1 MGVEVSFAIAP
12 RHNQCK
18 GQTEKD
24 TNSIDMQVAAR
35 ESVRSQASPE
45 NVLVVFGGLLLVM
58 LLAALDSTIVA
69 TALPTIVGE
78 FGGLAHISWVVTAY
92 LLAQTIVTPI
102 YGKLGDLYGRKRVL
116 QVAIVI
122 FLIGSALC
130 GLSQSMSH
138 LIIFRAV
145 QGLGG
150 GGLMV
155 TTQAVVAD
163 VVPPRAR
170 GRYQGIFGAAFG
182 FASIAGPL
190 VGGYFTTHW
199 TWRWIFYIN
208 LPVGIIALVVLAA
221 TLPAQS
227 SYARHAIDYVG
238 AAVLALALA
247 SVVLVTDLGGAVYSW
262 SSPLMIGLIV
272 TAVAGLIAFVVVE
285 RRARE
290 PILPL
295 PLFRTRDVWVTS
307 VVGLIVG
314 FALIGSVTYLPVFLQ
329 IVKGLSPT
337 ESGLR
342 MVPLMAGTL
351 LTSII
356 AGQLVS
362 RTGKYKLFPIIGT
375 TIVTISLLLISRMTA
390 ETSTL
395 VASLYMLLL
404 GLGLG
409 FVMQVLIIAVQN
421 AVDYRELGV
430 ATSNAILFRFI
441 GGSLGT
447 ALLGAVLATQ
457 LHANVQRLMPGAGTD
472 ALNLISPQAL
482 AGLTPAVRA
491 AYTEAFVVSL
501 STVFL
506 LAAAISFVGLIFA
519 LLLPERPLRET
530 IAAAAESDI
539 GGDIAQ
545 TFYMPT
551 DTDSREQLLRGLAV
565 LADRDVR
572 RRYIASIVTR
582 AGVDLSP
589 TAAWLLVQIEREP
602 DVHVQELGRRGKCD
616 ANKLKSATA
625 ELLQESLIAT
635 DSVADVYRLT
645 EPGCETYNRLVTARR
660 EHLAELWPEWS
671 PQKREEVAQILRRLA
686 RELIPEA
693 G

>member
-1 MGVEVSFAIAP
+1 
-12 RHNQCK
+12 
-18 GQTEKD
+18 
-24 TNSIDMQVAAR
+24 MQAAA
-35 ESVRSQASPE
+35 SADVTSQATSD

-130 GLSQSMSH
+130 GLSQSMTH

-208 LPVGIIALVVLAA
+208 LPVGIIALLVLAA

-227 SYARHAIDYVG
+227 SFARHAIDYVG
-238 AAVLALALA
+238 AALLAVTLA
-247 SVVLVTDLGGAVYSW
+247 SIVLVTDLGGTVYAW
-262 SSPLMIGLIV
+262 SSPLMIALIV
-272 TAVAGLIAFVVVE
+272 IAVAGLIAFVLIE
-285 RRARE
+285 RRASE

-295 PLFRTRDVWVTS
+295 QLFRMRDVWVTS

-351 LTSII
+351 VTSIL

-375 TIVTISLLLISRMTA
+375 TIVALSLLLISRMTA
-390 ETSTL
+390 ETSAL
-395 VASLYMLLL
+395 AASLYMSLL

-421 AVDYRELGV
+421 AVDYRVLGV
-430 ATSNAILFRFI
+430 ATSNAILFRFV

-447 ALLGAVLATQ
+447 ALLGAILATQ
-457 LHANVQRLMPGAGTD
+457 LDANVQRLMPGTA
-472 ALNLISPQAL
+472 ALDLISPQAL
-482 AGLTPAVRA
+482 AGLSPAVRT
-491 AYTEAFVVSL
+491 AYIDAFVASL

-506 LAAAISFVGLIFA
+506 VAAAISLVGLLVA

-530 IAAAAESDI
+530 IAAATEADV
-539 GGDIAQ
+539 GGEIQ
-545 TFYMPT
+545 HTFLMPT
-551 DTDSREQLLRGLAV
+551 GTDSRRQLLRGLAV
-565 LADRDVR
+565 LADRDVTR
-572 RRYIASIVTR
+572 DAIKSIVAR

-589 TAAWLLVQIEREP
+589 TAAWLLVQIERER
-602 DVHVQELGRRGKCD
+602 DVDVNELARRGKFD
-616 ANKLKSATA
+616 AKILQNATA
-625 ELLQESLIAT
+625 ELLSSSLIAPAA
-635 DSVADVYRLT
+635 VPDVYQLT
-645 EPGCETYNRLVTARR
+645 KAGCDIYNRLVVARR

-671 PQKREEVAQILRRLA
+671 PKKREEVADILRRLA
-686 RELIPEA
+686 RELVPEA
-693 G
+693 KAV

>member
-1 MGVEVSFAIAP
+1 MRSASA
-12 RHNQCK
+12 
-18 GQTEKD
+18 
-24 TNSIDMQVAAR
+24 SILMQVAAPADVT
-35 ESVRSQASPE
+35 SPASHD

-116 QVAIVI
+116 QFAIVL

-138 LIIFRAV
+138 LIVFRAI

-163 VVPPRAR
+163 VVPPRTR
-170 GRYQGIFGAAFG
+170 GRYQGVFGAAFG
-182 FASIAGPL
+182 FASVAGPL

-227 SYARHAIDYVG
+227 SFARHAIDYAG
-238 AAVLALALA
+238 AAVLALTLA
-247 SVVLVTDLGGAVYSW
+247 AIVLVTDLGGTVYPW

-272 TAVAGLIAFVVVE
+272 VAVAGVIAFVWAE

-295 PLFRTRDVWVTS
+295 QLFRTRDVWVTS

-351 LTSII
+351 VTSILS
-356 AGQLVS
+356 GQLVS
-362 RTGKYKLFPIIGT
+362 RTGKYKLFPIVGT
-375 TIVTISLLLISRMTA
+375 TIVSLSLLLISRMTA
-390 ETSTL
+390 ETSL
-395 VASLYMLLL
+395 LAASLYMLLL

-457 LHANVQRLMPGAGTD
+457 LHANVERLMPGTAGLD
-472 ALNLISPQAL
+472 LISPQSL
-482 AGLTPAVRA
+482 AGFSPSVRA
-491 AYTEAFVVSL
+491 AYTEAFVGSL
-501 STVFL
+501 STVFIV
-506 LAAAISFVGLIFA
+506 AAAIAFFGLLVA

-530 IAAAAESDI
+530 IAAATEADI

-545 TFYMPT
+545 AFAMPT
-551 DTDSREQLLRGLAV
+551 DTDSREELLRGLAV

-572 RRYIASIVTR
+572 RRYIAAIVTR
-582 AGVDLSP
+582 SGVDLSP
-589 TAAWLLVQIEREP
+589 AAAWLLVQIERERG
-602 DVHVQELGRRGKCD
+602 VEVNELGRRGKCD
-616 ANKLKSATA
+616 AENLKAATD
-625 ELLQESLIAT
+625 ELLQKSLIAAG
-635 DSVADVYRLT
+635 SVADVYELT
-645 EPGCETYNRLVTARR
+645 EAGCEMYNRLVVARR

-671 PQKREEVAQILRRLA
+671 PKKREEVAELLRRLA

-693 G
+693 DAART

>member
-1 MGVEVSFAIAP
+1 
-12 RHNQCK
+12 
-18 GQTEKD
+18 
-24 TNSIDMQVAAR
+24 MQAAA
-35 ESVRSQASPE
+35 SADLTSQASHE
-45 NVLVVFGGLLLVM
+45 NVLVIFSGLLLVM

-116 QVAIVI
+116 QFAIVI

-221 TLPAQS
+221 TLPAQRS
-227 SYARHAIDYVG
+227 FARHAVDYAG
-238 AAVLALALA
+238 AAVLALTLA
-247 SVVLVTDLGGAVYSW
+247 SIVLVTDLGGTVYQW

-272 TAVAGLIAFVVVE
+272 IAVAGLIVFVLVE

-295 PLFRTRDVWVTS
+295 QLFRTRDVWVTS

-342 MVPLMAGTL
+342 MVPLMGGTL
-351 LTSII
+351 VTSIL

-390 ETSTL
+390 ETSAL
-395 VASLYMLLL
+395 AASLYMLLL

-447 ALLGAVLATQ
+447 ALLGSVLATQ
-457 LHANVQRLMPGAGTD
+457 LHANVERLLPGAA
-472 ALNLISPQAL
+472 ALDLISPQAL
-482 AGLTPAVRA
+482 AGLSPAVRG
-491 AYTEAFVVSL
+491 AYTEAFVASL
-501 STVFL
+501 STMFL
-506 LAAAISFVGLIFA
+506 IAAVIAFLGLLVA

-530 IAAAAESDI
+530 IAAAAETDI

-545 TFYMPT
+545 TFAMPT
-551 DTDSREQLLRGLAV
+551 ATGSREQLLRGLAV

-582 AGVDLSP
+582 AGVDLTP
-589 TAAWLLVQIEREP
+589 TEAWLLVQIERER
-602 DVHVQELGRRGKCD
+602 DVDVNELGRRGKCD
-616 ANKLKSATA
+616 AKNLKAASV
-625 ELLQESLIAT
+625 ELLQKSLIAP
-635 DSVADVYRLT
+635 DSRADVYRLT
-645 EPGCETYNRLVTARR
+645 EMGCQIYNRLVTARR

-671 PQKREEVAQILRRLA
+671 PKKREEVAEILRRLA

-693 G
+693 KAA

>member
-1 MGVEVSFAIAP
+1 MQAAAPADITPRIA
-12 RHNQCK
+12 H
-18 GQTEKD
+18 D
-24 TNSIDMQVAAR
+24 
-35 ESVRSQASPE
+35 

-69 TALPTIVGE
+69 TALPTIVNE

-116 QVAIVI
+116 QFAIVI
-122 FLIGSALC
+122 FLVGSALC

-138 LIIFRAV
+138 LIIFRAI

-163 VVPPRAR
+163 VVPPRQR

-182 FASIAGPL
+182 VASIAGPL
-190 VGGYFTTHW
+190 LGGYFTTHW

-221 TLPAQS
+221 TLPTQS
-227 SYARHAIDYVG
+227 SYARHAIDYLG
-238 AAVLALALA
+238 AGLLALSLA
-247 SVVLVTDLGGAVYSW
+247 SIVLVTDLGGTEYSF

-272 TAVAGLIAFVVVE
+272 IAVVGVIAFILVE
-285 RRARE
+285 RRASE
-290 PILPL
+290 PVLPL
-295 PLFRTRDVWVTS
+295 RLFRTRDVWVTS

-314 FALIGSVTYLPVFLQ
+314 FALLGSVTYLPVFLQ

-342 MVPLMAGTL
+342 MVPLMGGTL
-351 LTSII
+351 LTSILS
-356 AGQLVS
+356 GQLAS
-362 RTGKYKLFPIIGT
+362 RTGKYKRFPIIGT
-375 TIVTISLLLISRMTA
+375 AIVTVALFLISRMTA
-390 ETSTL
+390 DTSTL
-395 VASLYMLLL
+395 AASLYMLLL

-421 AVDYRELGV
+421 AVDYRDLGV

-447 ALLGAVLATQ
+447 ALLGAVLAAQ
-457 LHANVQRLMPGAGTD
+457 LHVNQQRVG
-472 ALNLISPQAL
+472 
-482 AGLTPAVRA
+482 
-491 AYTEAFVVSL
+491 YTEAFVTSL
-501 STVFL
+501 GTVFL
-506 LAAAISFVGLIFA
+506 VAAAVAFLGFVFA
-519 LLLPERPLRET
+519 LFLPERPLRET
-530 IAAAAESDI
+530 IAAATETDI
-539 GGDIAQ
+539 GGEIAH
-545 TFYMPT
+545 TFNMPA
-551 DTDSREQLLRGLAV
+551 DTDSRKQLLRGLAV

-572 RRYIASIVTR
+572 RRYIAAIVNR
-582 AGVDLSP
+582 AKVDLSP
-589 TAAWLLVQIEREP
+589 TEAWLLVQIEREP
-602 DVHVQELGRRGKCD
+602 QVAVHELGRKGKCD
-616 ANKLKSATA
+616 ANKVNAATT
-625 ELLQESLIAT
+625 ELLNKSLIEPLA
-635 DSVADVYRLT
+635 VANVYQLT
-645 EPGCETYNRLVTARR
+645 GAGCQIYNRLVAARR

-671 PQKREEVAQILRRLA
+671 PKKREEVAEILRRLA

-693 G
+693 DAA

>member
-1 MGVEVSFAIAP
+1 
-12 RHNQCK
+12 
-18 GQTEKD
+18 
-24 TNSIDMQVAAR
+24 MQAAA
-35 ESVRSQASPE
+35 SADLTSPASQDNVR
-45 NVLVVFGGLLLVM
+45 VIFGGLLLVM

-116 QVAIVI
+116 QFAIVL

-130 GLSQSMSH
+130 GLAQSMSH
-138 LIIFRAV
+138 LIIFRGI
-145 QGLGG
+145 QGFGG

-190 VGGYFTTHW
+190 VGGYFTTQW

-221 TLPAQS
+221 TLPSQS
-227 SYARHAIDYVG
+227 SYARHAVDYAG
-238 AAVLALALA
+238 AALLALTLA
-247 SVVLVTDLGGAVYSW
+247 SVVLVTDLGGTVYPW
-262 SSPLMIGLIV
+262 SSPMMIGLIV
-272 TAVAGLIAFVVVE
+272 LAVAGLIAFIFAE
-285 RRARE
+285 RGASE

-295 PLFRTRDVWVTS
+295 QLFRARDVWVTS

-342 MVPLMAGTL
+342 MVPLMTGTL
-351 LTSII
+351 LTSIV

-375 TIVTISLLLISRMTA
+375 TIVTISLLLISSMTA
-390 ETSTL
+390 ATSTL

-421 AVDYRELGV
+421 AVDYRDLGV

-447 ALLGAVLATQ
+447 ALLGSVLATQ
-457 LHANVQRLMPGAGTD
+457 LHANVQRLMPGNG
-472 ALNLISPQAL
+472 ALDLISPQSL
-482 AGLTPAVRA
+482 AGLTPSVRG
-491 AYTEAFVVSL
+491 AYIEAFVVSL
-501 STVFL
+501 NTVFL
-506 LAAAISFVGLIFA
+506 VAAAIAFFGLLVT

-530 IAAAAESDI
+530 IAAAAGADI
-539 GGDIAQ
+539 GGEIAQ
-545 TFYMPT
+545 TFAMPT
-551 DTDSREQLLRGLAV
+551 DSGSREQLLRGLAV

-572 RRYIASIVTR
+572 RRYIASIVAR
-582 AGVDLSP
+582 AGVEASP
-589 TAAWLLVQIEREP
+589 AAAWLLVQIEREP
-602 DVHVQELGRRGKCD
+602 GVAVNELGRKGKV
-616 ANKLKSATA
+616 AAGKLQDATA
-625 ELLQESLIAT
+625 ELLDKSLIAAG
-635 DSVADVYRLT
+635 SVPDVYALT
-645 EPGCETYNRLVTARR
+645 GAGCEMYNRLVAARR

-671 PQKREEVAQILRRLA
+671 PKKREEVAEILRRLA

-693 G
+693 ETART

>member
-1 MGVEVSFAIAP
+1 MIRDRSIERVEGLTAVGK
-12 RHNQCK
+12 RHKQWK
-18 GQTEKD
+18 AY
-24 TNSIDMQVAAR
+24 SIGMQVAAPADLTSR
-35 ESVRSQASPE
+35 VSND

-116 QVAIVI
+116 QFAIVL

-138 LIIFRAV
+138 LIIFRGV

-208 LPVGIIALVVLAA
+208 LPVGIIALVVLAV

-227 SYARHAIDYVG
+227 SYARHAIDSIG
-238 AAVLALALA
+238 AAVLALTL
-247 SVVLVTDLGGAVYSW
+247 
-262 SSPLMIGLIV
+262 
-272 TAVAGLIAFVVVE
+272 
-285 RRARE
+285 
-290 PILPL
+290 
-295 PLFRTRDVWVTS
+295 
-307 VVGLIVG
+307 
-314 FALIGSVTYLPVFLQ
+314 ALIGSVTYLPVFLQ

-342 MVPLMAGTL
+342 MVPLMGGTL
-351 LTSII
+351 MTSIL

-395 VASLYMLLL
+395 AASTL
-404 GLGLG
+404 
-409 FVMQVLIIAVQN
+409 
-421 AVDYRELGV
+421 
-430 ATSNAILFRFI
+430 TSW
-441 GGSLGT
+441 GEEESVT
-447 ALLGAVLATQ
+447 
-457 LHANVQRLMPGAGTD
+457 PG
-472 ALNLISPQAL
+472 I
-482 AGLTPAVRA
+482 
-491 AYTEAFVVSL
+491 
-501 STVFL
+501 
-506 LAAAISFVGLIFA
+506 
-519 LLLPERPLRET
+519 
-530 IAAAAESDI
+530 
-539 GGDIAQ
+539 
-545 TFYMPT
+545 
-551 DTDSREQLLRGLAV
+551 
-565 LADRDVR
+565 
-572 RRYIASIVTR
+572 
-582 AGVDLSP
+582 
-589 TAAWLLVQIEREP
+589 
-602 DVHVQELGRRGKCD
+602 
-616 ANKLKSATA
+616 
-625 ELLQESLIAT
+625 
-635 DSVADVYRLT
+635 
-645 EPGCETYNRLVTARR
+645 
-660 EHLAELWPEWS
+660 
-671 PQKREEVAQILRRLA
+671 
-686 RELIPEA
+686 
-693 G
+693 

>member
-1 MGVEVSFAIAP
+1 
-12 RHNQCK
+12 
-18 GQTEKD
+18 
-24 TNSIDMQVAAR
+24 MQVAAR
-35 ESVRSQASPE
+35 ANVTSQASPE
-45 NVLVVFGGLLLVM
+45 NLLVVFGGLLLVM

-227 SYARHAIDYVG
+227 SYARHAIDYAG
-238 AAVLALALA
+238 AALLALALA

-272 TAVAGLIAFVVVE
+272 VAVAALIGFVVVE

-295 PLFRTRDVWVTS
+295 QLFRTRDVWVTS

-342 MVPLMAGTL
+342 MVPLMGGTL
-351 LTSII
+351 VTSII

-362 RTGKYKLFPIIGT
+362 RTGKYKLFPIVGT
-375 TIVTISLLLISRMTA
+375 TIVTIALLLISRMTA

-395 VASLYMLLL
+395 AASLYMLLL

-421 AVDYRELGV
+421 AVDYRDLGV

-447 ALLGAVLATQ
+447 ALLGSVLATQ
-457 LHANVQRLMPGAGTD
+457 LHANAQRLLPGTA
-472 ALNLISPQAL
+472 ALDLISPQAL
-482 AGLTPAVRA
+482 AGLTPSVRG
-491 AYTEAFVVSL
+491 AYIEAFVASL

-506 LAAAISFVGLIFA
+506 LAAAISFVGLLVA

-545 TFYMPT
+545 TFSMPT

-589 TAAWLLVQIEREP
+589 TAAWLLVQIERERNV
-602 DVHVQELGRRGKCD
+602 DVNELGRRGKCD
-616 ANKLKSATA
+616 AAKLKSATA
-625 ELLQESLIAT
+625 ELLQKSLIAT

-645 EPGCETYNRLVTARR
+645 EAGCDTYNRLVTARR